1 MSLCNDDPI
10 AGLQVQIIDLPDQLD
25 VVDVLPSDRL
35 PESLTLSWQEQTD
48 GSFIVVIFSLT
59 GDDIPAGTGPVA
71 SFVYQSTSIYESTIS
86 LSFIESVLSDDLGQ
100 EVDHGTQNGTVYVNG
115 EEPPPAAPDTPTG
128 LTAEA
133 GDSEVTIFWNP
144 SFGADEYLVYR
155 NGQNIATTTETSYLD
170 SGLFNGNQ
178 YCYFV
183 VARNVTGDSGA
194 SSQACA
200 TPEGPPPLYPPEDLV
215 AIGQIGNIELSWD
228 APQDSGSDDGLSLIH
243 I

>member
-1 MSLCNDDPI
+1 MS
-10 AGLQVQIIDLPDQLD
+10 
-25 VVDVLPSDRL
+25 
-35 PESLTLSWQEQTD
+35 
-48 GSFIVVIFSLT
+48 
-59 GDDIPAGTGPVA
+59 
-71 SFVYQSTSIYESTIS
+71 
-86 LSFIESVLSDDLGQ
+86 
-100 EVDHGTQNGTVYVNG
+100 G

-128 LTAEA
+128 LVAEA
-133 GDSEVTIFWNP
+133 GDSEVLISWNP

-183 VARNVTGDSGA
+183 VATNVTGDSGA

-215 AIGQIGNIELSWD
+215 ATGQIGNIELSWD
-228 APQDSGSDDGLSLIH
+228 APQDAGSDDGEMMMVAMMMVAQLVEI
-243 I
+243 IVMMDF